1 MLRLRWTLGASAA
14 ARTGFELSAAPREDL
29 GSYRSGNCNFG
40 KLQLGKI
47 AFGVVVWDNACG
59 KVPYSLFRFIL
70 GAGGCV
76 SWPTGRGIF
85 LSSDRQLI
93 VWVNEE
99 DHLRI
104 ISLDKGGDLPS
115 VYSR

>member
-1 MLRLRWTLGASAA
+1 M
-14 ARTGFELSAAPREDL
+14 
-29 GSYRSGNCNFG
+29 
-40 KLQLGKI
+40 
-47 AFGVVVWDNACG
+47 
-59 KVPYSLFRFIL
+59 
-70 GAGGCV
+70 

-99 DHLRI
+99 DHLRV
-104 ISLDKGGDLPS
+104 ISLEKGGDLSS